1 MVAVVASYIYF
12 LITHKRKVVSFT
24 HNSTPVLVEDKPAGL
39 AITYSGTVFKRPV
52 VNTVLLRAIGNAAIR
67 NDEIESDI
75 LSSVRRRRFSDHSTG
90 SKKSPTQLTSKSSR
104 TRPPIQSTLPRRYS
118 TPGMGSMYKSFRMEC
133 RIASRLLPAQQ
144 QVCRSRRELDCRIQC
159 LCIHRT
165 ELTSTSALILPLL
178 LVFMRYLS
186 IASAF
191 SGVNNELYLQID
203 FGWNRR
209 RLYRHRILPAAL
221 QIGIR
226 CQASKDIPL

>member
-1 MVAVVASYIYF
+1 MPNSVEVAARAAAGLPIP
-12 LITHKRKVVSFT
+12 KRARLPYS
-24 HNSTPVLVEDKPAGL
+24 VLVYPQDR
-39 AITYSGTVFKRPV
+39 V
-52 VNTVLLRAIGNAAIR
+52 
-67 NDEIESDI
+67 DI
-75 LSSVRRRRFSDHSTG
+75 DIS
-90 SKKSPTQLTSKSSR
+90 
-104 TRPPIQSTLPRRYS
+104 
-118 TPGMGSMYKSFRMEC
+118 
-133 RIASRLLPAQQ
+133 
-144 QVCRSRRELDCRIQC
+144 
-159 LCIHRT
+159 
-165 ELTSTSALILPLL
+165 LILPLL